1 MAKMKDTVNFTVQ
14 SEKEEGDEEGGM
26 QLNCIPAELTGRQG
40 GPPTTYLY
48 CTRVRRPQKKGK
60 AIYLKSRLKTKKGE
74 AKEPNLDEP
83 PPPSSQARVTKLLLF
98 CLLLLFCVK
107 ISN

>member
-1 MAKMKDTVNFTVQ
+1 MDEIENTGIQVCASVIERGGKQGVSD
-14 SEKEEGDEEGGM
+14 GALEEGGLLW
-26 QLNCIPAELTGRQG
+26 LNCIPAELTGRQG

-83 PPPSSQARVTKLLLF
+83 PPLPLKL
-98 CLLLLFCVK
+98 V
-107 ISN
+107 